1 MPTNDHTTLAPGSSH
16 GRKLLFV
23 TDPVDDRENV
33 LEFACELANRYRAD
47 LELCHVV
54 DPDHSPSMPDG
65 QTGIQYRLEALDRT
79 VRRLKNGVQAI
90 LLFGK
95 AEHVVSARAANIKA
109 TLIAVALNGSKTD
122 RIQRRLARNLARECD
137 CPVMALPP
145 DIRVEDAPQLS
156 ELFRAKRGWLVKPN
170 RLRWT

>member
-1 MPTNDHTTLAPGSSH
+1 MPTDDHTTLVPGSSH
-16 GRKLLFV
+16 NRTLLFV
-23 TDPVDDRENV
+23 TDPIDDRENV
-33 LEFACELANRYRAD
+33 LEFACELANRYRVD

-65 QTGIQYRLEALDRT
+65 QTGIQYRLEALART
-79 VRRLKNGVQAI
+79 LRRLKKGVQAI

-122 RIQRRLARNLARECD
+122 RIRKRLAQNLAHECD
-137 CPVMALPP
+137 CPVMTLPP
-145 DIRVEDAPQLS
+145 DVRVEDAPSLS
-156 ELFRAKRGWLVKPN
+156 ELFAQKKRLVS
-170 RLRWT
+170 